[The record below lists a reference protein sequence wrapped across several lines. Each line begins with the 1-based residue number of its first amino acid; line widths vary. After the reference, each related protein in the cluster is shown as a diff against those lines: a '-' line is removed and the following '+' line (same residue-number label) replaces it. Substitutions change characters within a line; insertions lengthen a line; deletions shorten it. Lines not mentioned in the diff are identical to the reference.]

1 MLNFMS
7 NKSKTI
13 WVVAIVFLVLFIDQ
27 ALKIWVKTSMMLGE
41 SIPVTAWFELL
52 FVENQGMAFGME
64 IIGKLFLTLFR
75 IVASGAIV
83 YFLYKLI
90 KNQYRFGYIAC
101 ISLILGGA
109 VGNLIDSI
117 FYGHLF
123 SHSYGQVA
131 TLFPA
136 EGGYANYFY
145 GKVVDMFY
153 FPLIKDSMGET
164 IFFRPVFNFA
174 DSAVTV
180 GVACSLIFYRK
191 DLNESLES
199 KKLKKDEDEK

>member
-1 MLNFMS
+1 MS
-7 NKSKTI
+7 AKSKTLWAI
-13 WVVAIVFLVLFIDQ
+13 AIVLLVLIIDQ
-27 ALKIWVKTSMMLGE
+27 ALKIWIKTHMMLGE
-41 SIPVTAWFELL
+41 SIPVTGWFELL

-75 IVASGAIV
+75 IVASGAII

-90 KNQYRFGYIAC
+90 KNQYRFGFIVC
-101 ISLILGGA
+101 ISLILAGA
-109 VGNLIDSI
+109 MGNLIDSI
-117 FYGHLF
+117 FYGHIF

-131 TLFPA
+131 TAYPA
-136 EGGYANYFY
+136 EGGYANFFY

-180 GVACSLIFYRK
+180 GVALSLIFFRK

-199 KKLKKDEDEK
+199 KKTKNENEE